1 MEDALTKAIIE
12 GDEHRLH
19 TLLQGT
25 PVWLTGVASCYFR
38 TTRLNRSNLRGAGA
52 AGAPEAPLL
61 SESKGGHSSDDGASE
76 VSQPN
81 AEPEE
86 QELWP
91 LLAAVKCRK
100 PDVARLLVEAHHAR
114 SRCDARGRS
123 ELHALA
129 ESQRGP
135 FPPLPVRFRPLHHY
149 HHFIIGVQPAY
160 GRQVTRGA
168 SSQQPTLGG
177 ASGQPS
183 GTNRCASC

>member
-1 MEDALTKAIIE
+1 MST
-12 GDEHRLH
+12 GC
-19 TLLQGT
+19 T
-25 PVWLTGVASCYFR
+25 PSFKVPGHATSEL
-38 TTRLNRSNLRGAGA
+38 TRLNRSVVRGGA
-52 AGAPEAPLL
+52 VGALEL

-76 VSQPN
+76 VSQPS

-100 PDVARLLVEAHHAR
+100 PDVARMLVEAHHAR
-114 SRCDARGRS
+114 SRIDARGRS

-135 FPPLPVRFRPLHHY
+135 FPPLPVRFPPLHHF
-149 HHFIIGVQPAY
+149 HHFIIGVQLAH